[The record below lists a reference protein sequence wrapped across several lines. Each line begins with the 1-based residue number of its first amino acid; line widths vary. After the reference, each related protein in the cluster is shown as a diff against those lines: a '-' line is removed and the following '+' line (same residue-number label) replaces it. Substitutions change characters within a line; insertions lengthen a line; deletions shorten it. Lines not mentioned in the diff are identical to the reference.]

1 MNETALTDP
10 VSDPVKLLL
19 AAFHNDDLRL
29 NMSYSDFDLKKVKHE
44 LGVHLIE
51 RQAAFAELNS
61 VQISPAFAEILAETV
76 PLARA
81 INTEKARSEF
91 IIANILVELRKLLNH
106 KISLFSGIEFNVDR
120 EKGLNG
126 YCDFIISASQEQ
138 LIMSSPIIAIVEAK
152 NENII
157 GGLGQCIAEMVA
169 ANIFNAAENN
179 NDIKKI
185 YGVVTTGT
193 AWKFLKMEGLDVVID
208 LDEYIIDNPN
218 KIIGI
223 LLAMMAQS
231 A

>member
-1 MNETALTDP
+1 
-10 VSDPVKLLL
+10 
-19 AAFHNDDLRL
+19 
-29 NMSYSDFDLKKVKHE
+29 MSYSDFDLKKVKQE
-44 LGVHLIE
+44 LGVRLFE
-51 RQAAFAELNS
+51 REAVFSSINS
-61 VQISPAFAEILAETV
+61 VPISASLAEILAETV

-91 IIANILVELRKLLNH
+91 IIANILVEVRKLLRH
-106 KISLFSGIEFNVDR
+106 TISLFSGIEFNVDK

-138 LIMSSPIIAIVEAK
+138 LILSSPIIALVEAK

-157 GGLGQCIAEMVA
+157 AGLGQCIAEMVA
-169 ANIFNAAENN
+169 ASIFNAAENN
-179 NDIKKI
+179 SDIKKL

-208 LDEYIIDNPN
+208 LDEYIIDNPH

-223 LLAMMAQS
+223 LVAMLTQHA
-231 A
+231 

>member
-1 MNETALTDP
+1 MA
-10 VSDPVKLLL
+10 
-19 AAFHNDDLRL
+19 
-29 NMSYSDFDLKKVKHE
+29 YSDFDLKKVKQE

-51 RQAAFAELNS
+51 RQDAFSSINS
-61 VQISPAFAEILAETV
+61 VEISPSLAEILAETV

-91 IIANILVELRKLLNH
+91 IIANILVEVRKLLNH
-106 KISLFSGIEFNVDR
+106 KISLFSGIEFNVDK

-138 LIMSSPIIAIVEAK
+138 LILSSPIIALVEAK

-169 ANIFNAAENN
+169 ANIFNAADNN
-179 NDIKKI
+179 SDIKKL

-193 AWKFLKMEGLDVVID
+193 AWKFLKMAGLDVVID
-208 LDEYIIDNPN
+208 LDEYAIDNPN

-223 LLAMMAQS
+223 LLAMLTQTA
-231 A
+231 

>member
-1 MNETALTDP
+1 
-10 VSDPVKLLL
+10 
-19 AAFHNDDLRL
+19 
-29 NMSYSDFDLKKVKHE
+29 MSYSDFDLKKVKQE
-44 LGVHLIE
+44 LGVRLIE
-51 RQAAFAELNS
+51 QQDAFSGINS
-61 VQISPAFAEILAETV
+61 VDISQSLAEILAETV

-91 IIANILVELRKLLNH
+91 IIANILLEVRKLLKH
-106 KISLFSGIEFNVDR
+106 KISLFSGIEFNVDK

-138 LIMSSPIIAIVEAK
+138 LVLSSPIIALVEAK

-169 ANIFNAAENN
+169 ATIFNAAEENS
-179 NDIKKI
+179 DIKKI

-208 LDEYIIDNPN
+208 LDEYAIDYPG

-223 LLAMMAQS
+223 LLLTQRA
-231 A
+231 